1 MKPIQLNL
9 PGSNDFFTE
18 EAYKV
23 LRTNLQFCGKD
34 VKVIALT
41 SCNANEGKSTVSLH
55 IAKSFS
61 ELGKKVLLID
71 ADMRKSVIA
80 GRNTTVT
87 NPRGLSEVLT
97 GLNTLEECIY
107 PVEDASLH
115 ILFAGKYPPNPV
127 ELLNSKYFEE
137 LMKKSRESYDYIIV
151 DTPPLGQVIDAAVIA
166 KQCDGVAMIISN
178 SKVHYKTAQTVVD
191 IIQKSGC
198 KMLGVIRNSSKRQ
211 KGGYYYRKYGYASK
225 YGYAAAP
232 LNSKKENN

>member
-9 PGSNDFFTE
+9 PGNNDFFTG

-34 VKVIALT
+34 IKVIALT

-55 IAKSFS
+55 IAKSFA
-61 ELGKKVLLID
+61 ELGKNVLMID

-87 NPRGLSEVLT
+87 KPRGLSEVLT

-107 PVEDASLH
+107 PVENTSLH

-137 LMKKSRESYDYIIV
+137 LIQKSRERYDYIIV

-178 SKVHYKTAQTVVD
+178 SKVHYKAAQMVVD
-191 IIQKSGC
+191 TIQKSGC
-198 KMLGVIRNSSKRQ
+198 KMLGVIRNSTKRQ
-211 KGGYYYRKYGYASK
+211 KGGYYYQKYGYGSK
-225 YGYAAAP
+225 YGYTAQA
-232 LNSKKENN
+232 NTSEKEKK